1 MTVHLGID
9 PGAVSGAWGLVDH
22 HGAYLACG
30 DIPHKDG
37 RIITRQLWADL
48 SQAIDKRDCVI
59 WCESVFS
66 RPGQGVASSFKF
78 GRAAGAIEAVCERFL
93 CPWFLITPGSWKKR
107 VAGIVTEDS
116 EDRGPTHLM
125 QCMRYMVARE
135 PTYVQVERHSP
146 SYKAFLFVKEME
158 DRIKRR
164 SGQVSGVNFGPG

>member
-22 HGAYLACG
+22 HGAYMACG

-37 RIITRQLWADL
+37 RINTRQLWAEL

-93 CPWFLITPGSWKKR
+93 FPWSLITPQSWKKHH
-107 VAGIVTEDS
+107 GLSSNKDES
-116 EDRGPTHLM
+116 
-125 QCMRYMVARE
+125 MVLAR
-135 PTYVQVERHSP
+135 R
-146 SYKAFLFVKEME
+146 LFPEAAAQ
-158 DRIKRR
+158 IKRKKDHGR
-164 SGQVSGVNFGPG
+164 AEALLIAEYGRVHWEDV